1 LVILLLVILAAGN
14 IIYYATRF
22 FTKAPHIK
30 YPAFGIDIPPGYSLH
45 GIDVSRYQDV
55 INWSDVK
62 DMQVKDIRIGFVFI
76 KATEGTDKVD
86 AQFSRNW
93 LNAEK
98 ENIPRGAY
106 HYFIASRSGKA
117 QADNFIE
124 IAKLKK
130 GDLPPV
136 LDIEEMNDTK
146 PAVLQKRIKEWLDQ
160 VEEAY
165 GIRPIIYTNIHF
177 YNTVLK
183 DSFEQYPVWIAH
195 YLQPGK
201 PRIDRKWTFWQHSE
215 SGRVNGI
222 KTKVDFNVFSGDS
235 LEFRNLVIK

>member
-1 LVILLLVILAAGN
+1 VAN
-14 IIYYATRF
+14 IIYYATKL

-62 DMQVKDIRIGFVFI
+62 EMQVKDIRIGFVFI
-76 KATEGTDKVD
+76 KATEGADKVD

-106 HYFIASRSGKA
+106 HYFIASKSGKA

-124 IAKLKK
+124 IARLKK

-146 PAVLQKRIKEWLDQ
+146 PAVLQKRIKEWLDK

-165 GIRPIIYTNIHF
+165 GTRAIIYTNIHF
-177 YNTVLK
+177 YNSVLK

-235 LEFRNLVIK
+235 LDFRNLVIK